1 MWIGLILEER
11 GPKMYGAG
19 VKNSNLFRGGW
30 GLFVYHFNAQ
40 FQQRMQCG
48 GGAPTPH
55 LPPPH
60 PLTQPP
66 THQAPMRNYECC
78 YQANKTQNVRQ
89 TIKITV

>member
-48 GGAPTPH
+48 GGGGTYPPPTP
-55 LPPPH
+55 
-60 PLTQPP
+60 TPP
-66 THQAPMRNYECC
+66 THPTTHPPGPYAQL
-78 YQANKTQNVRQ
+78 
-89 TIKITV
+89 